1 MKIRQ
6 QVPQK
11 EFNNV
16 DLILSLKHE
25 VTITTSISI
34 NFLFLINTVNR
45 VIRTEL
51 AYFSHLNQQSKV
63 IEGIENVRL
72 LLKVSLTRN
81 RLSLDEQT
89 TLMRNFSAIFY
100 PIPILTSSSAIVYT
114 TLLPLTNI
122 CALMI
127 TLTARCAD
135 PAGSMFCFEGT
146 KDTAGIDPSQS
157 NLSSTDCLRY
167 ENQSSARDKVWKY
180 FFRFE
185 DFKQ

>member
-1 MKIRQ
+1 MLLKYLSNNTIYNSYNNLVVSLKIRQ
-6 QVPQK
+6 QVPQQ
-11 EFNNV
+11 EFNNF

-34 NFLFLINTVNR
+34 NFLYFLINTVNR

-100 PIPILTSSSAIVYT
+100 PIPILTSSSAIVYNR
-114 TLLPLTNI
+114 LLPLTNI
-122 CALMI
+122 CALMFYSNCKM
-127 TLTARCAD
+127 RW
-135 PAGSMFCFEGT
+135 
-146 KDTAGIDPSQS
+146 PSRL
-157 NLSSTDCLRY
+157 NVLLWG
-167 ENQSSARDKVWKY
+167 N
-180 FFRFE
+180 
-185 DFKQ
+185 

>member
-1 MKIRQ
+1 MLLLKYLLNNIIYNSYNNLVVSLKIRQ

-51 AYFSHLNQQSKV
+51 AYLGHLNQQSKV

-89 TLMRNFSAIFY
+89 RLMRNFSAIFY
-100 PIPILTSSSAIVYT
+100 PIPILTSSSAIVYNR
-114 TLLPLTNI
+114 LLPLTNI
-122 CALMI
+122 CALMFYSSCKM
-127 TLTARCAD
+127 RW
-135 PAGSMFCFEGT
+135 
-146 KDTAGIDPSQS
+146 PSRL
-157 NLSSTDCLRY
+157 NVLLWG
-167 ENQSSARDKVWKY
+167 N
-180 FFRFE
+180 
-185 DFKQ
+185 

>member
-1 MKIRQ
+1 MLLKYLSNNTIYNSYNNLVVSLKIRQ
-6 QVPQK
+6 QVPQQ
-11 EFNNV
+11 EFNNF

-25 VTITTSISI
+25 VTITTSISKK

-72 LLKVSLTRN
+72 LLIVSLTRN

-100 PIPILTSSSAIVYT
+100 PIPILTSSSAIVYNR
-114 TLLPLTNI
+114 LLPLTNI
-122 CALMI
+122 CALM
-127 TLTARCAD
+127 
-135 PAGSMFCFEGT
+135 FY
-146 KDTAGIDPSQS
+146 
-157 NLSSTDCLRY
+157 SSCKMR
-167 ENQSSARDKVWKY
+167 
-180 FFRFE
+180 
-185 DFKQ
+185 

>member
-1 MKIRQ
+1 MLLKYLSNNTIYNGYNNLVVSLKIRQ
-6 QVPQK
+6 QVPQQ
-11 EFNNV
+11 EFNNF

-25 VTITTSISI
+25 VTITTSISKK

-100 PIPILTSSSAIVYT
+100 PIPILTSSSAIVYNR
-114 TLLPLTNI
+114 LLPLTNI
-122 CALMI
+122 CALMFYSSCKM
-127 TLTARCAD
+127 RW
-135 PAGSMFCFEGT
+135 
-146 KDTAGIDPSQS
+146 PSRL
-157 NLSSTDCLRY
+157 NVLLWG
-167 ENQSSARDKVWKY
+167 N
-180 FFRFE
+180 
-185 DFKQ
+185 

>member
-1 MKIRQ
+1 MLLKYLSNNTIYNYSYNNSVVSLKIRQ
-6 QVPQK
+6 QVPQQ
-11 EFNNV
+11 EFNNF

-25 VTITTSISI
+25 VTITTTISI

-100 PIPILTSSSAIVYT
+100 PIPILTSSSAIVYDR
-114 TLLPLTNI
+114 LLPLTNI

-127 TLTARCAD
+127 YSNCKMRW
-135 PAGSMFCFEGT
+135 
-146 KDTAGIDPSQS
+146 PSRL
-157 NLSSTDCLRY
+157 NVLLWG
-167 ENQSSARDKVWKY
+167 N
-180 FFRFE
+180 
-185 DFKQ
+185 